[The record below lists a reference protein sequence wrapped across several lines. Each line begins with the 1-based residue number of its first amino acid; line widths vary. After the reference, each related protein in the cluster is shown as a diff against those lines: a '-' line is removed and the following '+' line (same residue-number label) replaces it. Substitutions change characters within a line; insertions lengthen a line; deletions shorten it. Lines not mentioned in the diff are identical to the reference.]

1 MGVKPEDIKMM
12 SRKARKDRPAL
23 KLIAKSEN
31 ALQKASKEVALFS
44 HYFAVISN
52 DSVDRHYYKRVPE
65 VYGAA

>member
-1 MGVKPEDIKMM
+1 MI

-23 KLIAKSEN
+23 KLIAKSDNMAPREN
-31 ALQKASKEVALFS
+31 KEVALFS

-52 DSVDRHYYKRVPE
+52 DSVERHYYKRVPE